1 MYLPLELQRLVK
13 EYSMPIT
20 RADWRQGCSI
30 SRLLDENKQ
39 HILYDFKYFIHFQHY
54 LMNR

>member
-30 SRLLDENKQ
+30 ARLFRL
-39 HILYDFKYFIHFQHY
+39 DFKYFIHFQHY